1 MDTYKIDLRG
11 ERDFGE
17 IFNASLSF
25 LRQEINALGK
35 AILVFVLPTAI
46 LLSLF
51 STYVSASVVM
61 YNAFWKS
68 ILNAF
73 AALIAQTIIY
83 VTVYSYLNLYFQKLK
98 NITNKELFRE
108 MRSNFFKVF
117 WAILA
122 IVIIVVIAIA
132 ICYGLFANT
141 APSVGGVLAIIT
153 AVYLLVSLSIL
164 VAITVFERNGFFN
177 AFSRSFKLTHMKWW
191 NTFLIIMVGG
201 IIVFV
206 ILMILQSPIIVFSFV
221 MRMHGSYES
230 FTEYFTILTIYSSL
244 SSAVAHIFYT
254 IPAFLA
260 AFQYLNLVEAR
271 EKPSLRSRINEIG
284 ENE

>member
-1 MDTYKIDLRG
+1 MDSNKIELRG

-117 WAILA
+117 WVILV
-122 IVIIVVIAIA
+122 IVIIVIVGIA

-191 NTFLIIMVGG
+191 NTFLIIMG
-201 IIVFV
+201 
-206 ILMILQSPIIVFSFV
+206 
-221 MRMHGSYES
+221 
-230 FTEYFTILTIYSSL
+230 
-244 SSAVAHIFYT
+244 
-254 IPAFLA
+254 FLDQRNVN
-260 AFQYLNLVEAR
+260 F
-271 EKPSLRSRINEIG
+271 
-284 ENE
+284 